1 MLSDAL
7 LGKKTDAQFD
17 RVFDTK
23 VLGLRGL
30 LDATRE
36 DPIAWMCLF
45 SSVAARSGN
54 AGQADYAMANEV
66 LNKVAAAEARRR
78 GDACR
83 VVSIGWGPWE
93 GGMVTPSLHKHFEL
107 RGVKLL
113 PVAVGAAAFVAELS
127 GRGDVD
133 VVIGSN
139 TDVSSGPA
147 ATQPRFD
154 RGQILQSA
162 RCGLARERDGRFVS
176 DLFPPI
182 AIVGQGCVL
191 PGTLT
196 PEGLWSLVEG
206 GRSAISRVPEE
217 LWRLAPSADREAL
230 ARAIASDVGGYVSGF
245 DEVFDAGGFLI
256 APEDLAGLDPVF
268 LLTLHAAREALRS
281 AGMEIGVPYERG
293 TVVLGNL
300 GYPTPGLVEFALE
313 VWGEGPRTVDA
324 RNRFQSGLPPQLV
337 ARALGFRGGFA
348 VDAACASSLYAIKL
362 ACDALHDGR
371 VDIALAGGVN
381 HADDLFLHLGFT
393 ALGALSP
400 TGQSRPF
407 HRRADGLVPAQG
419 AAVVVLKRLDDAAA
433 AEDVILGVIRG
444 VGVSND
450 GRSRGLL
457 VPSEEGQVR
466 AMRAA
471 YAQSGL
477 VPSDISLVECH
488 ATGTAVGDATELR
501 SLRTV
506 FEGAS
511 DVPLGS
517 LKSNLGHLITA
528 SGAAALIKV
537 LGAMRAQ
544 IRPPTLHAEEPLDE
558 IAGPLRLLM
567 AAEPWPSDGSRR
579 AAISNF
585 GFGGNNAHLI
595 IEEWVPFNRRG
606 LTRPARGPRE
616 GADTEIAV
624 VGQTVTAGGTASTA
638 AFEAA
643 FLQGQS
649 TVAGDP
655 PQSIAEPFEMD
666 VGLLRFPP
674 ADLKDALS
682 QQTLLLHA
690 AQTLD
695 DVIGKLPRDRTA
707 LLVGMQCDA
716 EVARCSLPW
725 RRPGATPS
733 SEPPL
738 TAALVIGCMPN
749 MVANRLGHQ
758 LDLRAPSFTVSAEE
772 ASGTVA
778 LELAMR
784 SLRAGEIDAALVG
797 AVDLSCE
804 PVARAA
810 GALLPSGE
818 GTVAGDAAVLLV
830 LKRLADARRA
840 GDPVL
845 AVLTA
850 PATDAGI
857 TLRVGFSPNPESA
870 TNLSPLFG
878 HPHAASGLL
887 HVAAAIS
894 ACRQRAL
901 PGRAGRPQVPW
912 LPRHAK
918 RRARVERGRFG
929 RHDHQHLSPIRRPQP
944 SHRRR
949 DGTTPGGVQRTQCQR
964 PHACAHKARIQRR
977 RDSATG
983 RRRQQCRRAGGTSR
997 SRGHAPCAAPS
1008 VRERVRTDPRRWHL
1022 LRGGSAGRRAGVRF
1036 YWAGGRLPSHGT
1048 RPRPRPPRTGRTGSP
1063 HVRARCARPPAGSTI
1078 TWLRTRRRQQRS
1090 SGRHRTCAS
1099 CTPN

>member
-1 MLSDAL
+1 MTS
-7 LGKKTDAQFD
+7 
-17 RVFDTK
+17 
-23 VLGLRGL
+23 
-30 LDATRE
+30 
-36 DPIAWMCLF
+36 
-45 SSVAARSGN
+45 
-54 AGQADYAMANEV
+54 
-66 LNKVAAAEARRR
+66 
-78 GDACR
+78 
-83 VVSIGWGPWE
+83 
-93 GGMVTPSLHKHFEL
+93 
-107 RGVKLL
+107 
-113 PVAVGAAAFVAELS
+113 
-127 GRGDVD
+127 
-133 VVIGSN
+133 
-139 TDVSSGPA
+139 
-147 ATQPRFD
+147 
-154 RGQILQSA
+154 
-162 RCGLARERDGRFVS
+162 
-176 DLFPPI
+176 
-182 AIVGQGCVL
+182 
-191 PGTLT
+191 
-196 PEGLWSLVEG
+196 
-206 GRSAISRVPEE
+206 
-217 LWRLAPSADREAL
+217 
-230 ARAIASDVGGYVSGF
+230 
-245 DEVFDAGGFLI
+245 
-256 APEDLAGLDPVF
+256 
-268 LLTLHAAREALRS
+268 
-281 AGMEIGVPYERG
+281 
-293 TVVLGNL
+293 
-300 GYPTPGLVEFALE
+300 
-313 VWGEGPRTVDA
+313 
-324 RNRFQSGLPPQLV
+324 
-337 ARALGFRGGFA
+337 
-348 VDAACASSLYAIKL
+348 
-362 ACDALHDGR
+362 
-371 VDIALAGGVN
+371 
-381 HADDLFLHLGFT
+381 
-393 ALGALSP
+393 
-400 TGQSRPF
+400 
-407 HRRADGLVPAQG
+407 
-419 AAVVVLKRLDDAAA
+419 
-433 AEDVILGVIRG
+433 
-444 VGVSND
+444 
-450 GRSRGLL
+450 
-457 VPSEEGQVR
+457 
-466 AMRAA
+466 
-471 YAQSGL
+471 
-477 VPSDISLVECH
+477 
-488 ATGTAVGDATELR
+488 
-501 SLRTV
+501 
-506 FEGAS
+506 
-511 DVPLGS
+511 PLGS

-567 AAEPWPSDGSRR
+567 AAEPWPSDGPRR

-778 LELAMR
+778 LELAMH

-878 HPHAASGLL
+878 HAHAASGLL
-887 HVAAAIS
+887 HVAAATS

-901 PGRAGRPQVPW
+901 PGRTGRPQVPW

-918 RRARVERGRFG
+918 RRARVDVAALGGMTTSTFLRSDDHSLPTAAEIGPRLAVFSASNVHGLLRALTRRESGDGGTVRLAVVGTSAAELAARLDLAATLLAPLRASASGSGRILADGIFFGEAPQAGELAFVFTGPAGAYLHMGRDLALALPELVDRLAARSGALREAAGWIYDHVAPYSPTPTEKLWASSYLCQLHAELTRGLLGLRPSAAIGYCSGESNALFALG
-929 RHDHQHLSPIRRPQP
+929 AWDDLDGFRRAIDDVGVYSRELCGELHALRRAWAVPEGMPVGWTTMRVRASVDEVRALIADEPQVHLTIISA
-944 SHRRR
+944 
-949 DGTTPGGVQRTQCQR
+949 PGDLVIAGH
-964 PHACAHKARIQRR
+964 PDACARVAKRIGAAKTTGLGYDFVIHCPEAR
-977 RDSATG
+977 AFAEEW
-983 RRRQQCRRAGGTSR
+983 RALHHRPT
-997 SRGHAPCAAPS
+997 APVP
-1008 VRERVRTDPRRWHL
+1008 
-1022 LRGGSAGRRAGVRF
+1022 GVRF
-1036 YWAGGRLPSHGT
+1036 YTHATNDSYAATSDAAADALLGQAMNPIDFPSLIERAYEDGVRLFLEHGPHAGCTKWIDETLGERDHLALALDRYGRSSLLQSVESVARLYAAGVPMNHHALTARLDPDELRHTAAPSPPGRRRLPMKFPTHLAPVRLPAPEPISDRAPEVMTPAPPLPPPGRSLPAPAVSPLIAPAPENAMGGAPPVAVLAAHHQQLAALHQAFLRQQTDVHTRFTRLLLAAGVPGSTMAPAIGADAAAPPSPTHNAPPPESRELDGVPAPSPAATAATRMRPPTGPRFDRRQLETLASGRTLIRVRPTVRAPRCFRETSAHARATAPARRSRAWDRRDGGRHG
-1048 RPRPRPPRTGRTGSP
+1048 PRRDLDPD
-1063 HVRARCARPPAGSTI
+1063 
-1078 TWLRTRRRQQRS
+1078 
-1090 SGRHRTCAS
+1090 
-1099 CTPN
+1099 